1 MCIEQ
6 NRINILNSLGKIAR
20 DVSFFPN
27 VRIVAALY
35 KRNKLISLGCNQNKT
50 HPMQLEFNRWDNP
63 HKIYLHAEIDAIRK
77 AKSLGE
83 NIEGCDIYVARILR
97 NNSLALAKP
106 CKGCFKCIK
115 DHGITNIFY
124 SIKDYE
130 YGTIFPRT

>member
-63 HKIYLHAEIDAIRK
+63 HKIVTGKH
-77 AKSLGE
+77 
-83 NIEGCDIYVARILR
+83 
-97 NNSLALAKP
+97 P
-106 CKGCFKCIK
+106 
-115 DHGITNIFY
+115 
-124 SIKDYE
+124 
-130 YGTIFPRT
+130 